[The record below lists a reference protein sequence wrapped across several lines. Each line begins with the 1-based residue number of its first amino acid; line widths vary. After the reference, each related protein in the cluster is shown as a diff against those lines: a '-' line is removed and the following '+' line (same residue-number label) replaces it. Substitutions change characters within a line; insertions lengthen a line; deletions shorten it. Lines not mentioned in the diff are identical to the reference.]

1 MRLFQIKETRP
12 ATYTWYYEVEAEN
25 ENEALEKVFE
35 GLEDPIDTNVEI
47 DYSMDE
53 VGYDVEQLT

>member
-1 MRLFQIKETRP
+1 MKKFTIKETRP

-35 GLEDPIDTNVEI
+35 GLEDPIDTDIEV
-47 DYSMDE
+47 DYDMDE
-53 VGYDVEQLT
+53 SEYEVIDEQ

>member
-1 MRLFQIKETRP
+1 MRKFQVKETRP

-35 GLEDPIDTNVEI
+35 GLEPSIDTYIEV
-47 DYSMDE
+47 DYLMDE
-53 VGYDVEQLT
+53 VEYDVEQLT